1 MAIWN
6 MNDLV
11 EARWVEGST
20 LFIRFDDGT
29 AGQVDL
35 SGYRGRGSIFEPLRD
50 LDVFKRFAIEGG
62 TLAWPNGAD
71 IAPERLYAMAARD
84 MVTGPQ
90 APATSGQQAIPHV
103 AVQKTGVDEAMDD

>member
-1 MAIWN
+1 MVMWD

-29 AGQVDL
+29 AGHVDL
-35 SGYRGRGSIFEPLRD
+35 SGYRGRGAIFEPLREIGF
-50 LDVFKRFAIEGG
+50 FKGFVIEGG

-71 IAPERLYAMAARD
+71 IAPERLYE
-84 MVTGPQ
+84 MVAQQKAPVASGHLADLQGDVQDPRVNEQ
-90 APATSGQQAIPHV
+90 A
-103 AVQKTGVDEAMDD
+103 DE

>member
-1 MAIWN
+1 MWN

-29 AGQVDL
+29 AGPVDL
-35 SGYRGRGSIFEPLRD
+35 SGYRGRGAIFEPLREIGF
-50 LDVFKRFAIEGG
+50 FKGFAIEGG

-71 IAPERLYAMAARD
+71 IAPERLYE
-84 MVTGPQ
+84 MVSQ
-90 APATSGQQAIPHV
+90 QKAPVASGQLANLEDGVQDPCVIEQAD
-103 AVQKTGVDEAMDD
+103 T